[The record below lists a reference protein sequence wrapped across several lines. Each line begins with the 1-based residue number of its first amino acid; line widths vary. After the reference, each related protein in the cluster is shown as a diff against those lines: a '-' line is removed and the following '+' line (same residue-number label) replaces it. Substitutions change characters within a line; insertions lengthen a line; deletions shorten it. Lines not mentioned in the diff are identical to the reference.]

1 MLYSSLDCLN
11 RIPMINL
18 IALALLSLH
27 SPGVAPAADP
37 QMHLSIFL
45 VRGEHSR
52 DTNSSTTTITVDGT
66 NLVYDESYTGF
77 RAGSRKPVHIER
89 ELRPE
94 ELARLE
100 AIIDRNKLL
109 KSRSVKYDTGQR
121 GSYFMGSIDIKVRS
135 KSSSIRLAGMT
146 NLIEEEELYKKV
158 RVLLDA
164 IQNIVEP

>member
-1 MLYSSLDCLN
+1 
-11 RIPMINL
+11 MINL

-27 SPGVAPAADP
+27 SPGVLEAADP
-37 QMHLSIFL
+37 QMHLSIFI

-52 DTNSSTTTITVDGT
+52 DTNSTTTTITVDGT
-66 NLVYDESYTGF
+66 NLVYDQSYTGF

-94 ELARLE
+94 DLARLE

-109 KSRSVKYDTGQR
+109 KSHSVKHDTGQP
-121 GSYFMGSIDIKVRS
+121 GSYFMGSIDIKMRS
-135 KSSSIRLAGMT
+135 KASSIRLSGMT
-146 NLIEEEELYKKV
+146 NLIQDEELYRKV
-158 RVLLDA
+158 QVLLDA